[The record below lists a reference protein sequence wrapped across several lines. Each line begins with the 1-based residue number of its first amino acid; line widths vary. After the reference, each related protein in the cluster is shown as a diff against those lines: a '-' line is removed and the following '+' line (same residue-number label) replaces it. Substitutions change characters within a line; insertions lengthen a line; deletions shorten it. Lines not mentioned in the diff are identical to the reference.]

1 MAVCWRCPSCK
12 QVSCENDV
20 NITTAHPVSC
30 DHCERP
36 FPQTETLCPV
46 CDGPNPWARRDSV
59 HFWCRQCGTMQMF
72 LSHIAFAG

>member
-1 MAVCWRCPSCK
+1 MAVCWRCPSCN

-36 FPQTETLCPV
+36 FPQIETLCPV

-72 LSHIAFAG
+72 LSHVFAG